1 MNDVNIMLYL
11 MFKLYLIWWMGE
23 YIFFVLLVEKIWL
36 FDVCIGW
43 CGLIIL
49 FLIIYY
55 IFIILNIYKLVNCCL
70 IIECWF
76 LVWFLWLV
84 SNINNFVIVENLLVI
99 MLFNLLMKMFIV
111 WCCLIGCYLLIDRW

>member
-23 YIFFVLLVEKIWL
+23 YIFFVLLVEKIWS

-55 IFIILNIYKLVNCCL
+55 IFIILNFYKLVNCCL

-84 SNINNFVIVENLLVI
+84 SNINNFVVVENLLVI

-111 WCCLIGCYLLIDRW
+111 WCCLIGCCLLIDRW

>member
-99 MLFNLLMKMFIV
+99 
-111 WCCLIGCYLLIDRW
+111 CYLICWWKCL